1 MAHRSCSFLPLVL
14 CLCFVAPEALA
25 QTPDSTVVR
34 RTVLEGGPTVSA
46 GSRVR
51 VRLKKPRDA
60 VWQGNLEA
68 WPADTLRVD
77 RRSEPRRVAIPLA
90 SIDLLQ
96 VSINQKRST
105 VPGLLIGGM
114 VGTIVGVAVGSG
126 IGALLVGPPAGLV
139 LGGIIGHKVKVDRW
153 KEVPLS
159 P

>member
-1 MAHRSCSFLPLVL
+1 MTHRSRAFLLLLLFL
-14 CLCFVAPEALA
+14 CVVAPKASA
-25 QTPDSTVVR
+25 QTADSTVVR

-51 VRLKKPRDA
+51 VRLKKPRDT

-77 RRSEPRRVAIPLA
+77 RRLEPRRVAIPLA

-114 VGTIVGVAVGSG
+114 VGTIAGVAVGS
-126 IGALLVGPPAGLV
+126 IGGLLVGPPAGLV